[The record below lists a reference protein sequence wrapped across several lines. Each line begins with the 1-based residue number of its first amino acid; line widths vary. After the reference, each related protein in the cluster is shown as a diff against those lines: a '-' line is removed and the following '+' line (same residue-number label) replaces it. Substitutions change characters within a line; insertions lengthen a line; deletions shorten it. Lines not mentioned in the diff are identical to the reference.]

1 MVWFDLDIG
10 SRNEQKWYSSAHV
23 PFSGALLSTYMVEV
37 ANYIRAPGSRSL
49 YSTGILEVDRRK
61 LSLVEN
67 ARDSGGYGK
76 HWGNALSQ
84 AKLLTSFAKHC
95 DGGLMR
101 QLIHPIFSIFVPLS
115 IYLDPPLSVC
125 PLYCLSHR
133 HDPPA
138 PKRWRR
144 DVWRWNLAE
153 NREACDHLRWSTWRL
168 GNSTNIRRK
177 SVSRIGRTVAL
188 LAQAIVM

>member
-101 QLIHPIFSIFVPLS
+101 QLIHPIFFDLRTPFDIFRPAVERLS
-115 IYLDPPLSVC
+115 VVLSVTSTWPTCAKAMKKRCLAVKLGGKPGSMRSPPLVNMAS
-125 PLYCLSHR
+125 
-133 HDPPA
+133 
-138 PKRWRR
+138 W
-144 DVWRWNLAE
+144 
-153 NREACDHLRWSTWRL
+153 
-168 GNSTNIRRK
+168 
-177 SVSRIGRTVAL
+177 
-188 LAQAIVM
+188 